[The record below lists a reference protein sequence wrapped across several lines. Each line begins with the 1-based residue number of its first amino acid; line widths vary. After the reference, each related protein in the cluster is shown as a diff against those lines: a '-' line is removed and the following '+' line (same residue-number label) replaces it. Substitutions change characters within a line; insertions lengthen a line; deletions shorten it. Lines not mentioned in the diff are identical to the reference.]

1 MAFEVV
7 ELNFEEELFEE
18 KDDFFQLIDV
28 LFWIESTYRWLQ
40 FVLKK
45 VVTVVK
51 KFFNLFC
58 VYNYAWLLFDG
69 RLVFFKVGILS
80 LEGFYAINPYF

>member
-28 LFWIESTYRWLQ
+28 LF
-40 FVLKK
+40 
-45 VVTVVK
+45 
-51 KFFNLFC
+51 
-58 VYNYAWLLFDG
+58 
-69 RLVFFKVGILS
+69 
-80 LEGFYAINPYF
+80 